1 MQVGGSFLTAG
12 RMRVNHLALYD
23 SENVEKLGNGVDGA
37 VHALAQLH
45 NGDVLAAGVMY
56 ADVC

>member
-23 SENVEKLGNGVDGA
+23 SENVEKLGNGVKT
-37 VHALAQLH
+37 
-45 NGDVLAAGVMY
+45 Y
-56 ADVC
+56 ADVCADVC